1 LEDMS
6 ETQGTIESLKAEYSQ
21 LQSKLIK
28 LLSNLAETNAA
39 SIEEAKLIAHQLQEV
54 QAALDAEYG
63 NLTKSLALQKENE
76 LKLHDA
82 TKKDRDAKQR
92 AINSLEAKLATK
104 TDELEAEVT
113 DHAQTKNELSGAF
126 GEIHIQKKEIQELR
140 DMIHFPGISNTGD
153 PSQPHDFVDR
163 LELVFVHLKT
173 YSGFV
178 LRGFTARTKAG
189 RPEDLIKF
197 FQKATKYA
205 ANQEYNPEELP
216 IDERLYRKAILI
228 AAMSRAL
235 FQHYESDTFDSE
247 SLSLPG
253 PCEVAELKK
262 QRWKYRKEYDA
273 IVGTEASQLKEHDAV
288 ATWFRGVIAR
298 LKAALVDND
307 EDWMQIFESTAT
319 ESGPQLWEVAKHVWA
334 LHKLARTYALLPRII
349 RFPAFERVNP
359 ELCKSFFHGEA
370 GVKAEAKSEYT
381 VFCTVL
387 PGFQL
392 DNNPTSCEVLWV

>member
-1 LEDMS
+1 MSDAVSLGQSIAHLKHLHLHTEAALVTVKDKLPPLIRQIEDS
-6 ETQGTIESLKAEYSQ
+6 KKEISRINEDLNKAVRDRDEKHR
-21 LQSKLIK
+21 LF
-28 LLSNLAETNAA
+28 
-39 SIEEAKLIAHQLQEV
+39 EEAKRNLLTAQSKVDTLESELETTTATLADT
-54 QAALDAEYG
+54 AATLE
-63 NLTKSLALQKENE
+63 QKENE
-76 LKLHDA
+76 NVVQLK
-82 TKKDRDAKQR
+82 
-92 AINSLEAKLATK
+92 
-104 TDELEAEVT
+104 
-113 DHAQTKNELSGAF
+113 
-126 GEIHIQKKEIQELR
+126 EIHGLR
-140 DMIHFPGISNTGD
+140 DMIHFPGISSTGD
-153 PSQPHDFVDR
+153 PSQPRDFIDR

-178 LRGFTARTKAG
+178 MRGFTARTKAG

-216 IDERLYRKAILI
+216 IDESLYRKAILI

-262 QRWKYRKEYDA
+262 QRWKYRKEYDV
-273 IVGTEASQLKEHDAV
+273 IVGAVTSQLKETDHAME
-288 ATWFRGVIAR
+288 AWFRTVMAR

-307 EDWMQIFESTAT
+307 EDWAQIFESTAT
-319 ESGPQLWEVAKHVWA
+319 ESGPQLWEIAKHVWA

-349 RFPAFERVNP
+349 RFPAFEQVNS

-370 GVKAEAKSEYT
+370 GVKEEAKSEYT

-387 PGFQL
+387 PVFQL
-392 DNNPTSCEVLWV
+392 DNSPTPCEVLWV